1 MNLLRISLSSL
12 VLCTIAWALVSITA
26 HAEVTLPPPAVASAQ
41 AALSAPV
48 LDGPPHIDEVLEP
61 QGIEPIAG
69 KRPGAR
75 FSQNKKEAIKQKNA
89 QEHEGKNQCEN
100 CDVQTV
106 PPKKHTKGVTPP
118 LNETHV
124 DHKIPRAEGGPAEPD
139 NGQVLCRDC
148 NLKKGAKVPP
158 AEPER

>member
-1 MNLLRISLSSL
+1 VNLLRVSLSSL
-12 VLCTIAWALVSITA
+12 AFCTIAWALLAITA
-26 HAEVTLPPPAVASAQ
+26 RAEVTSLPPAAVSAQ

-48 LDGPPHIDEVLEP
+48 LDVPPHIDEALESR
-61 QGIEPIAG
+61 GIEPIAG

-75 FSQNKKEAIKQKNA
+75 FSQKKKEAIKQKNA
-89 QEHEGKNQCEN
+89 QQHEGKNQCEN
-100 CDVQTV
+100 CDVETV

-124 DHKIPRAEGGPAEPD
+124 DHKFPRAEGGPAEPD

-158 AEPER
+158 AEPEP

>member
-1 MNLLRISLSSL
+1 MNLLRVSLSSL
-12 VLCTIAWALVSITA
+12 VLCTIAWALLSITA
-26 HAEVTLPPPAVASAQ
+26 HAEVTLPPPTVASAQ

-48 LDGPPHIDEVLEP
+48 LDVPPHIDEAL
-61 QGIEPIAG
+61 
-69 KRPGAR
+69 
-75 FSQNKKEAIKQKNA
+75 
-89 QEHEGKNQCEN
+89 EHEGKNQCEN

-158 AEPER
+158 AEPEQ